1 MRLDG
6 KEDAFTVEELS
17 VYEVTSAEEAIKIY
31 AQGVKNKIVS
41 SHKLNHASSRSHV
54 IFNFQVHKSTSKF

>member
-1 MRLDG
+1 MRLNQQDTFQI
-6 KEDAFTVEELS
+6 EDLS
-17 VYEVTSAEEAIKIY
+17 IYEVSSAEEAIHIY

-54 IFNFQVHKSTSKF
+54 IFNCQVHKTTGN